1 MANEFK
7 SGFVTVVGLPNV
19 GKSTLINR
27 CVGQKVA
34 IISQKPQTTRQKIL
48 GIRTTDKTQIIFV
61 DTPGIHT
68 PRTKLGEYM
77 VNSANESVRDADI
90 AVFVTAAGRDVTDK
104 EREIVE
110 NIKAEGIPAIL
121 VINKVDAVAK
131 DTIPE
136 KIVVFNEMMDFAA
149 TVPLS
154 AKTGSGVKFL
164 LAEIEKLLPEGPE
177 FYDGDTVTDV
187 NERVM
192 ASEIIREKMLNLL
205 DKEIP
210 HGTAVEI
217 IDFKEEPGIVNIQ
230 ATIYCEKDSHKGIII
245 GKKGEMLKR
254 IGAKARVD
262 IEEMVE
268 KKVFLELWV
277 KVKDDWRNNNYLMKS
292 FGYDSQE

>member
-1 MANEFK
+1 MNNEFK

-48 GIRTTDKTQIIFV
+48 GIRTTDETQIIFV

-77 VNSANESVRDADI
+77 VNSANDSVRDADI
-90 AVFVTAAGRDVTDK
+90 AVFVTAAGRAVTDK

-110 NIKAEGIPAIL
+110 NIKNEGIPAIL

-136 KIVVFNEMMDFAA
+136 KIVAFNSLCDFAA

-154 AKTGSGVKFL
+154 AKTGNGVKFL
-164 LAEIEKLLPEGPE
+164 IAEIEKLLPEGPE

-192 ASEIIREKMLNLL
+192 VSEIIREKMLNLL

-210 HGTAVEI
+210 HGTAVEV

-245 GKKGEMLKR
+245 GKKGDMLKR
-254 IGAKARVD
+254 IGARARVD